1 MAMDLPH
8 YHDLEWRAEVQLA
21 SRSLLHRVEPS
32 ITLRIHT
39 KDGGKGMLAGQ
50 EITNNTSPSLSL
62 LDTSSSCL
70 LQADPV
76 NLLHLTKTL
85 EGALGELNNQHCRR
99 IMRSIK

>member
-8 YHDLEWRAEVQLA
+8 YHDLEWRAEVQVA

-32 ITLRIHT
+32 ITLRVHT
-39 KDGGKGMLAGQ
+39 KDGGKRKQAGK
-50 EITNNTSPSLSL
+50 EIANYIALLPL

-85 EGALGELNNQHCRR
+85 EEALSELNSQHCRR